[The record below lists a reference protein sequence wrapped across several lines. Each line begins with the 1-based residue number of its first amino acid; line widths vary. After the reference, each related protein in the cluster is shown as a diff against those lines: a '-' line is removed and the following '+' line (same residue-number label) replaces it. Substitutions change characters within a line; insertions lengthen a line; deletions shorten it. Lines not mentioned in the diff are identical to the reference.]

1 MTESRMPRPTSWR
14 PLLLLAL
21 AIVACY
27 WGVLRNEFVVLDDQV
42 WIVGNQQVQ
51 NGLTLDGIRW
61 AFQTEFGA
69 TWQPLVWISWMIDRS
84 LYGEGPAGFHF
95 TNLLLHLA
103 ASLLL
108 FSAFR
113 RMLGSSSIPLLIAA
127 LYALH
132 PVQVESVA
140 WAAERKGLIA
150 AFFWMLALEF
160 YSHYRTGLNWR
171 SRVAIFISM
180 LLGLMA
186 KSTLLTFPFA
196 LLLLDV
202 WPRQRLLLRSGW
214 GPMLREKAGLLALV
228 PVFLVV
234 GFRAQA
240 GFGAV
245 RGFDLVS
252 QFPAVVIAYARSLG
266 HLFAPFQLGPLYT
279 PPVDGFSPLV
289 VGGSIVVLAGATLV
303 IHRFRC
309 PLPALWIGWV
319 WFLVTLLPFSG
330 IVAIGGHFMADR
342 YLLIPSVGLWL
353 GVVFL
358 LKSVFDR
365 NHVSTRARW
374 IVACAVVVVLGGM
387 TFRQVNRWSD
397 STRLFTY
404 ALEADAD
411 NYLVEFWLGEARA
424 QSGDFTA
431 AAQHFSSARQTNPG
445 YDLAWFKEGSALLE
459 LQRHEE
465 AAVAF
470 EGYLQ
475 LRPHQF
481 KGWMNL
487 GVSYGR
493 LGRMDDALPCFERAL
508 EIAPNDAQA
517 RANRDRARAALSA
530 RGGATDE

>member
-1 MTESRMPRPTSWR
+1 M
-14 PLLLLAL
+14 LLLAL
-21 AIVACY
+21 AILACY

-51 NGLTLDGIRW
+51 NGLTLDGIAW

-84 LYGEGPAGFHF
+84 LFGEGPAGFHF

-103 ASLLL
+103 TSLLL
-108 FSAFR
+108 FSVFR
-113 RMLGSSSIPLLIAA
+113 RMLSSAWIPLLIAA

-140 WAAERKGLIA
+140 WAAERKGLLA
-150 AFFWMLALEF
+150 AFFWMLALDF
-160 YSHYRTGLNWR
+160 YSHYGTGLNWR
-171 SRVAIFISM
+171 WRAGIFVSM
-180 LLGLMA
+180 ILGLLA
-186 KSTLLTFPFA
+186 KSTLLTLPFA

-214 GPMLREKAGLLALV
+214 GSMLREKAELFVLV

-234 GFRAQA
+234 GYRAQA

-245 RGFDLVS
+245 REFDLMA
-252 QFPAVVIAYARSLG
+252 QLPAIVVAYSRSLG
-266 HLFAPFQLGPLYT
+266 HLFAPWQLGPLYV
-279 PPVDGFSPLV
+279 PPVDGFSPLA
-289 VGGSIVVLAGATLV
+289 VGGSILALMGATLV

-342 YLLIPSVGLWL
+342 YLLIPSIGLWVGL
-353 GVVFL
+353 VFL

-365 NHVSTRARW
+365 NRVSARARW
-374 IVACAVVVVLGGM
+374 FVACAVLVVLGGM
-387 TFRQVNRWSD
+387 TFRQVDRWRD
-397 STRLFTY
+397 STRLFTH
-404 ALEADAD
+404 ALQVDAD
-411 NYLVEFWLGEARA
+411 NYLAEFWLGEARA
-424 QSGDFTA
+424 QSQDFQA
-431 AAQHFSSARQTNPG
+431 AAQHFASARQTNPR

-459 LQRHEE
+459 LRRHEE

-470 EGYLQ
+470 EGYLR

-487 GVSYGR
+487 GVAYGR
-493 LGRMDDALPCFERAL
+493 LGRAEDALPCFERAL
-508 EIAPNDAQA
+508 EIAPDNAQA
-517 RANRDRARAALSA
+517 RANRNRARAALAARKESA
-530 RGGATDE
+530 DE